1 MFFRYVFDRFAN
13 LYWVR
18 AERNLCTIKFRL
30 IFYVGGVTPLWRQN
44 VYVIIVRV
52 TTEQRVHSNGVA
64 LVIAQQR
71 VVVPARRKLVQYTHS
86 GS

>member
-1 MFFRYVFDRFAN
+1 
-13 LYWVR
+13 
-18 AERNLCTIKFRL
+18 
-30 IFYVGGVTPLWRQN
+30 VTPLWRQN